1 MPPKRTREHL
11 VRQAN
16 VNTTTLDPR
25 VVAER
30 TKNIWTNWKYVIFTE
45 AGCPFMINTRQ
56 RSNYAETSIMSVTG
70 DDNEQGK
77 YGKSRARQIVS
88 DKRNLKLLGS
98 SPAATKKRST
108 MNIRSALLYPKN
120 LATLIEESGIASLP
134 ASVPTYLTAQAP
146 APSYP
151 PRLICS
157 VCGYWGR
164 YKCRKCALPYCDR
177 NCETVHAET
186 RCEKRVV

>member
-1 MPPKRTREHL
+1 MPPKRTREHY
-11 VRQAN
+11 VRHAN
-16 VNTTTLDPR
+16 ISTTALDPR

-30 TKNIWTNWKYVIFTE
+30 TRKHLDQLE
-45 AGCPFMINTRQ
+45 

-70 DDNEQGK
+70 DYNEQGK

-108 MNIRSALLYPKN
+108 MNVRSALLYPKN
-120 LATLIEESGIASLP
+120 LATLIEESNIASLP
-134 ASVPTYLTAQAP
+134 TSIPTYLTAQAP

-164 YKCRKCALPYCDR
+164 YKCRKCALPYCDQ
-177 NCETVHAET
+177 NCESVHAET
-186 RCEKRVV
+186 RCEKRVI